1 MEGALNALEDVNNGS
16 VRTGVG
22 GGVMSSLIALKNL
35 ITVSAGVTKY
45 LYPPKQIFRNITIF
59 YRGRGQLAHCY
70 DRKTTKKT
78 EHNF

>member
-45 LYPPKQIFRNITIF
+45 LYPPQT
-59 YRGRGQLAHCY
+59 
-70 DRKTTKKT
+70 
-78 EHNF
+78 NFSKYYYFL